1 MARRQRPDGAEAAP
15 RWQKAAPGGAE
26 AAPDGEGGCYVGFA
40 MRTLHI
46 SLILFEIHE
55 HLTRFARPNSVKR
68 QRVTVGL
75 RSG

>member
-1 MARRQRPDGAEAAP
+1 MARRLRPDGGRRRPSARRQRPDGAEAAP

-55 HLTRFARPNSVKR
+55 HLTRFA
-68 QRVTVGL
+68 
-75 RSG
+75 